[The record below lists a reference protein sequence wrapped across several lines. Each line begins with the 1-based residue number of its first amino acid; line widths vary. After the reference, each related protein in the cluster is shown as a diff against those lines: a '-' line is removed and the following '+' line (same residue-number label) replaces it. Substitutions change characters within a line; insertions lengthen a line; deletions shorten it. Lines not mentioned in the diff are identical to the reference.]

1 MGESADDMVSKL
13 SHNGVAQ
20 SEVIK
25 NHYGAMKPAFQ
36 NNEPVKVGAMF
47 KKVVLPTVKPVF
59 HEYFLDNFPEPS
71 AWLRARTMYARTYAV
86 MTMVGYVLGYES

>member
-1 MGESADDMVSKL
+1 
-13 SHNGVAQ
+13 
-20 SEVIK
+20 
-25 NHYGAMKPAFQ
+25 MKPAFQ
-36 NNEPVKVGAMF
+36 NNEPAKVGAMF

-86 MTMVGYVLGYES
+86 MTMVGYVLG